1 MVIQVKDILNCC
13 TLCPRE
19 CKVNRNKGE
28 IGLCGMDS
36 KIKVAR
42 IAPHYFEEPPISG
55 DKGSGAIFF
64 SGCNLKC
71 IFCQNYNISTNNF
84 GKEIS
89 INSLATKMV
98 KLQKDGVHNI
108 NLVTPTHFIP
118 QIKDSIK
125 QAKKM
130 GLSIPIVY
138 NTSSY
143 EKKESLKMLDGLID
157 IYLPDLKYYDDIL
170 AIRYSKAPNYF
181 NIAIDAIEEMY
192 RQVGPVQFDSNGIM
206 KKGIIVRH
214 LLLPGHIE
222 DSKKILE
229 YLHLIYGDN
238 IFISIMN
245 QYTPLDQVKNIEE
258 LNRCV
263 TEDEYNE
270 LIDYAVELGINNAFV
285 QDGETQKESFIPDFD
300 LTGI

>member
-1 MVIQVKDILNCC
+1 MKNILSSC

-19 CKVNRNKGE
+19 CKVNRLKNE
-28 IGLCGMDS
+28 IGLCGMSS

-42 IAPHYFEEPPISG
+42 IAPHFYEEPPISG
-55 DKGSGAIFF
+55 TNGSGAIFF

-89 INSLATKMV
+89 INELSNKMLEFE
-98 KLQKDGVHNI
+98 KKGMHNI

-118 QIKDSIK
+118 QIKEAIIK
-125 QAKKM
+125 AKKQ

-143 EKKESLKMLDGLID
+143 EKKESLKLLDGLVD
-157 IYLPDLKYYDDIL
+157 IYLPDLKYFDDLL
-170 AIRYSKAPNYF
+170 AMKYSKAPNYF

-192 RQVGPVQFDSNGIM
+192 RQTGPIVLDENGIM
-206 KKGIIVRH
+206 KKGVIVRH
-214 LLLPGHIE
+214 LVLPNQIE

-229 YLHLIYGDN
+229 YLHLIYGNN

-245 QYTPLDQVKNIEE
+245 QYTPLKQVKHIDE
-258 LNRCV
+258 LNKTV
-263 TEDEYNE
+263 TEDEYND
-270 LIDYAVELGINNAFV
+270 LIDYAYSIGIENAFV
-285 QDGETQKESFIPDFD
+285 QDGKTCDESFIPEFD
-300 LTGI
+300 LTGLN

>member
-192 RQVGPVQFDSNGIM
+192 RQVGPVQLDSNGIM

-245 QYTPLDQVKNIEE
+245 QYTPLEQVKNIEE

-263 TEDEYNE
+263 TEDEYNK

>member
-13 TLCPRE
+13 TLCPRK

-84 GKEIS
+84 GKEIG

>member
-1 MVIQVKDILNCC
+1 
-13 TLCPRE
+13 
-19 CKVNRNKGE
+19 
-28 IGLCGMDS
+28 MDY

-89 INSLATKMV
+89 VNSLASKMV

-118 QIKDSIK
+118 QIKNSIK

-143 EKKESLKMLDGLID
+143 EKKESLKMLDGLVD
-157 IYLPDLKYYDDIL
+157 IYLPDLKYYDDML

-181 NIAIDAIEEMY
+181 NTAIDAIEEMY
-192 RQVGPVQFDSNGIM
+192 RQVGPVQLDSNGIM

-245 QYTPLDQVKNIEE
+245 QYTPLEQVKNIEE
-258 LNRCV
+258 LNRTV

-285 QDGETQKESFIPDFD
+285 QDGETQKESFIPEFD

>member
-1 MVIQVKDILNCC
+1 MKNILSCC

-19 CKVNRNKGE
+19 CKVNRLKGE
-28 IGLCGMDS
+28 TGLCMMTD

-89 INSLATKMV
+89 ENKLASKMIN
-98 KLQKDGVHNI
+98 LQKEGVHNI

-118 QIKDSIK
+118 QIKNSIK

-143 EKKESLKMLDGLID
+143 EKVDSLKMLDGLID
-157 IYLPDLKYYDDIL
+157 IYLPDLKYHDDML
-170 AIRYSKAPNYF
+170 AMRYSKAPNYF

-192 RQVGPVQFDSNGIM
+192 RQVGPVVLDENGIM

-214 LLLPGHIE
+214 LLLPGHID

-229 YLHLIYGDN
+229 YLHLIYGNN

-245 QYTPLDQVKNIEE
+245 QYTPLEQVKNIDE
-258 LNRCV
+258 LNKTV

-270 LIDYAVELGINNAFV
+270 LIEYAISIGIDNAFV
-285 QDGETQKESFIPDFD
+285 QDGETQKESFIPEFD